1 MEKQK
6 SSQIAGLGRFNSA
19 RKEDS
24 LRRLRAAAADLFSE
38 KGYHSV
44 STEDIALAA
53 GVTRK
58 TFYQHFS
65 AKADIALEVYK
76 KQQAEVAHYWL
87 EICQRDYRDP
97 AEICAW
103 LNHMVDGLTA
113 SAIARVFIIEFS
125 LADKGMSGRI
135 RDMAATLVH
144 VLGKQIPEFQF
155 TEKSEAD
162 EKRFAHA
169 SLLVNQI
176 MNQITMFN
184 AGLSN
189 IRRDLLIERLAKYFT
204 DYLLESSA
212 HGKSGTAKM
221 RHPKA
226 KTEGANPVGSP
237 RGSASSRRTH
247 QHCRPQPDRPSR

>member
-38 KGYHSV
+38 RGYHSV

-65 AKADIALEVYK
+65 TKSDIAMEVYK
-76 KQQAEVAHYWL
+76 KQQAEVGHFWS
-87 EICQRDYRDP
+87 EIWQRDYRDM

-103 LNHMVDGLTA
+103 LNQMVDGLSAT
-113 SAIARVFIIEFS
+113 AIARVFIIEFS
-125 LADKGMSGRI
+125 LADKIMSARI
-135 RDMAATLVH
+135 RDMAANLVH

-155 TEKSEAD
+155 RENSEAD

-169 SLLVNQI
+169 ILLVNQI

-184 AGLSN
+184 AGLLN
-189 IRRDLLIERLAKYFT
+189 IRRDLLIERLAKYFA

-212 HGKSGTAKM
+212 NETSREVGTLHSKVD
-221 RHPKA
+221 
-226 KTEGANPVGSP
+226 KTGPDSVGTK
-237 RGSASSRRTH
+237 RGSA
-247 QHCRPQPDRPSR
+247 PSRLNF